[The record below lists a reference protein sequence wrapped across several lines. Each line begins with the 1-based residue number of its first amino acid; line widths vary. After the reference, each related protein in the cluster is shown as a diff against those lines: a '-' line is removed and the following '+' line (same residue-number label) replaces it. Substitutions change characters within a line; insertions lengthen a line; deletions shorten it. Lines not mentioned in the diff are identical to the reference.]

1 MYSFKKNQDKVKRPV
16 FFGILQYSKETH
28 RFLQQHNFKT
38 VPHLT
43 VSLQK
48 NQRNEAEE
56 FYKEEDK
63 WFVRQDEIYDA
74 NKILE
79 FFNKRLG
86 SDVQITLPF
95 TTILIK
101 NLTFLGISVV
111 ALTVLR
117 YIREIMLHPTV
128 WFLVAM
134 VVYAIC
140 TSGIVYSI
148 IHNVPWFKMER
159 DQFGNVFVAEYFMR
173 GQRGQWAGE
182 GYIFSV
188 LCVCTGLALIFL
200 SRVDKFFSN
209 ESSLRFAVVAAL
221 AVVYVLSELILT
233 CYKFKSPWYGPGF
246 APPGHYQ
253 RGPLM
258 LDHGNNI

>member
-1 MYSFKKNQDKVKRPV
+1 MH
-16 FFGILQYSKETH
+16 YSKENH
-28 RFLQQHNFKT
+28 RFFLQHGFKT

-48 NQRNEAEE
+48 LQRNEAEE

-74 NKILE
+74 TKILE

-86 SDVQITLPF
+86 SNVQITLPF
-95 TTILIK
+95 TTILVK
-101 NLTFLGISVV
+101 NVIFLAIFVI
-111 ALTVLR
+111 ALTILR
-117 YIREIMLHPTV
+117 YIRVIMLEPMV
-128 WFLVAM
+128 WFVVSML
-134 VVYAIC
+134 VYAIC

-148 IHNVPWFKMER
+148 IHNVPWFKLER
-159 DQFGNVFVAEYFMR
+159 DQFGNVHVAEYFMR

-182 GYIFSV
+182 GYIFSI
-188 LCVCTGLALIFL
+188 LCVITGLALIFL
-200 SRVDKFFSN
+200 SRVNKFFKK
-209 ESSLRFAVVAAL
+209 ETSLRFAIIGAL
-221 AVVYVLSELILT
+221 VVVYLLSEVILV

-258 LDHGNNI
+258 LDQGNNI

>member
-1 MYSFKKNQDKVKRPV
+1 MKNKDKVSRPV
-16 FFGILQYSKETH
+16 FFGLLQYSKEN
-28 RFLQQHNFKT
+28 HNHFTRHGFKT

-43 VSLQK
+43 VSLAK
-48 NQRNEAEE
+48 PQRNEAEE
-56 FYKEEDK
+56 FYKEEDR
-63 WFVRQDEIYDA
+63 WFVRQDEIYDS

-86 SDVQITLPF
+86 SNVQITLPF
-95 TTILIK
+95 TTVLIK
-101 NLTFLGISVV
+101 NAIFLAIFVL
-111 ALTVLR
+111 ALVVLR
-117 YIREIMLHPTV
+117 YIRVIMLQPAV
-128 WFLVAM
+128 WFIVAM
-134 VVYAIC
+134 IVYTIC

-148 IHNVPWFKMER
+148 IHGVPWFKLER

-188 LCVCTGLALIFL
+188 LCMLTGLSLIFL
-200 SRVDKFFSN
+200 WKVDHFFTKTSSR
-209 ESSLRFAVVAAL
+209 RFAILGAL
-221 AVVYVLSELILT
+221 VVVYILSELILI
-233 CYKFKSPWYGPGF
+233 CYKYKSPWYGPGF

-258 LDHGNNI
+258 LDQGNNI

>member
-1 MYSFKKNQDKVKRPV
+1 M
-16 FFGILQYSKETH
+16 
-28 RFLQQHNFKT
+28 
-38 VPHLT
+38 T

-63 WFVRQDEIYDA
+63 WFVRQDEIYDS

-86 SDVQITLPF
+86 SNVQITFHPV
-95 TTILIK
+95 TVLIK
-101 NLTFLGISVV
+101 NITFLGIFAV
-111 ALTVLR
+111 ALMVLR
-117 YIREIMLHPTV
+117 YIRVIMLNPTV
-128 WFLVAM
+128 WFIVAM

-148 IHNVPWFKMER
+148 IHNVPWFKLER
-159 DQFGNVFVAEYFMR
+159 DQFGSVFVAEYFMR

-182 GYIFSV
+182 GYIFSL
-188 LCVCTGLALIFL
+188 LCVATGLTLIFL
-200 SRVDKFFSN
+200 SRVDRFFKS
-209 ESSLRFAVVAAL
+209 ESSLRIAVIGAL
-221 AVVYVLSELILT
+221 IVVYFLSELILT

-258 LDHGNNI
+258 LDQGNNI